1 MKPFLS
7 HKDMA
12 CFPWL
17 LVIYLQQDSQF
28 LPCLIP
34 FFEPGILIGCSGFR
48 LKYLKMLVLDENMI
62 SLKFLGFFPSCWFWP
77 KSGPF
82 SAIEFE
88 IHPNALINSTIISIL
103 KHFFPSAAFSGK
115 GASGHNWSSS

>member
-12 CFPWL
+12 CFSWL

-48 LKYLKMLVLDENMI
+48 LKYLNMLVLDENMI
-62 SLKFLGFFPSCWFWP
+62 SLVGFGLKVDHFLQL
-77 KSGPF
+77 
-82 SAIEFE
+82 
-88 IHPNALINSTIISIL
+88 NL
-103 KHFFPSAAFSGK
+103 KYIQMH
-115 GASGHNWSSS
+115 